1 MCGIAGFIDKRLDEQ
16 SRPRVLESMLES
28 IAHRGPDARGRHFD
42 GNIALGHNRLSILDL
57 SAEGNQPMC
66 RGSAWIVFN
75 GEIYNYIELRDLLKR
90 EHGMQFST
98 GTDTEVILAAYHV
111 WGRDCVERFVGMWS
125 FALWDT
131 ERRQLFCSR
140 DRFGI
145 KPFHYILQGERF
157 YFGSEVKA
165 LYSCPLFSAD
175 VDEFQVLVGLQL
187 GWNAWSDHT
196 YYKEVKT
203 LPAGHNLVWYEGG
216 MVEVYSYWSL
226 TTIQSSAYDAEDAVE
241 GFRERFDESLRL
253 HMRSDV
259 EVGACL
265 SGGLDSSSIVSRLC
279 RLNPSQR
286 MKAFTIYYEGNGGVD
301 ERPWVKEVL
310 NAYPNVEGF
319 THTPSDDEVAEVFA
333 DALWHADVPLS
344 GSSPFS
350 QYFVMQLAAK
360 QGIKVLLDGQGADEM
375 LGGYMHSFYRLIGGL
390 MVQGRFP
397 KAIQEWD
404 AHSRMQGFSLAKRT
418 DSWLKSVLA
427 GLRSEQ
433 HLYAFEY
440 LNYLPF
446 VGLDKS
452 VPFSIADQQGS
463 RLNRFLHTLTTVSSL
478 PTLLQF
484 EDRNSMAFSIESRVP
499 FLDHRLVEYVF
510 SLQDSCKINRGVT
523 KQVLRQSMVGTLPEA
538 IAGRKDK
545 KGFVTPGEVRWL
557 RGPLRFLLDQEFNSV
572 DWLNRKQIAQLISQF
587 RKGDD
592 THANLVWRLVVLRW
606 WLEHGRSAPKG

>member
-16 SRPRVLESMLES
+16 SRQRTLDSMLES
-28 IAHRGPDARGRHFD
+28 IAHRGPDARGRYFE
-42 GNIALGHNRLSILDL
+42 GELALGHNRLSILDL

-66 RGSAWIVFN
+66 RDSNWIVFN
-75 GEIYNYIELRDLLKR
+75 GEIYNYIELRELLNR
-90 EHGMQFST
+90 EHGMQFKT
-98 GTDTEVILAAYHV
+98 GTDTEVILAAYRV

-125 FALWDT
+125 FALWDSGN
-131 ERRQLFCSR
+131 RQLFCSR

-145 KPFHYILQGERF
+145 KPFHYMVQADRF

-165 LYSCPLFSAD
+165 LYECPLFSPA
-175 VDEFQVLVGLQL
+175 VDEIQVLVGLQL
-187 GWNAWSDHT
+187 GWNAWFDHT
-196 YYKEVKT
+196 YYTEVKT
-203 LPAGHNLVWYEGG
+203 LPAGHNLIWHEGG
-216 MVEVYSYWSL
+216 MIEVTSYWNLS
-226 TTIQSSAYDAEDAVE
+226 IGQCNEIDAQDAVE

-265 SGGLDSSSIVSRLC
+265 SGGLDSSSILSRLSM
-279 RLNPSQR
+279 LNPGQR
-286 MKAFTIYYEGNGGVD
+286 MKAFTIYYEGADGID
-301 ERPWVKEVL
+301 ERPWVNEVL
-310 NAYPNVEGF
+310 AAYPNIQGF
-319 THTPSDDEVAEVFA
+319 THTPSDDEVAQVFA
-333 DALWHADVPLS
+333 DALWHADVPLA
-344 GSSPFS
+344 GSSPLS
-350 QYFVMQLAAK
+350 QYFVMQLASR

-390 MVQGRFP
+390 VAKG
-397 KAIQEWD
+397 KIHHAIHEWH
-404 AHSRMQGFSLAKRT
+404 AHSQTQGFSLAKRT
-418 DSWLKSVLA
+418 DSMLKSVLA
-427 GLRSEQ
+427 GMGSEQ
-433 HLYAFEY
+433 QLYAFEF

-452 VPFSIADQQGS
+452 VPFNIPAQQGS

-499 FLDHRLVEYVF
+499 FLDHRLVEYAF
-510 SLQDSCKINRGVT
+510 SLQDSCKINQGVT
-523 KQVLRQSMVGTLPEA
+523 KHVLRQAMVGTLPEA

-557 RGPLRFLLDQEFNSV
+557 RGPLRFLLDQEFDSI
-572 DWLNRKQIAQLISQF
+572 DWLNSKRIKHLIGQF
-587 RKGDD
+587 RKGDN

-606 WLEHGRSAPKG
+606 WLEHGRSAPKR